1 MKTYIPNLD
10 NVKPLG
16 RTCFVEDTLWM
27 AFSGTGAAFTFRGTK
42 AVVTL
47 LGDSTAVPVENISAS
62 VQGNVEDEGTA
73 ASNSAGSAERENAGQ
88 DAQSD
93 GNTTAHQ
100 DTASQSEGE
109 DVQTRIAIYLNGRRV
124 VDDMMDAPK
133 KEYLVFES
141 EQTEDCL
148 VEIVKLSETAMSTV
162 GIQSI
167 AVEAEDGVRPAPEK
181 AHYVEIIGDS
191 ITCGYGVD
199 DEVAEHHFSTKTE
212 DVTKGYAWH
221 TVKSLDVD
229 YSLVCISGYG
239 LVSGYVGEGE
249 PKKPEQTMQKYYDKL
264 GFSYGEYLGRKAAE
278 SEWDFKRRPE
288 LIVIN
293 LGTNDDSYALDD
305 PKRQEEYRLAYIAFL
320 KQVRS
325 KNPKAKILCTLGIM
339 GDRLF
344 SVLENA
350 VEAYS
355 GETGDT
361 NVCTMRFA
369 PQLLEDGYVADYH
382 PTEITHKK
390 AAEKLTSGI
399 KTIMGW

>member
-1 MKTYIPNLD
+1 MKTYIPNTD

-47 LGDSTAVPVENISAS
+47 LGDNTAVPVEGKGDLANSDAS
-62 VQGNVEDEGTA
+62 TLNGSETA
-73 ASNSAGSAERENAGQ
+73 KKDAATV
-88 DAQSD
+88 DAQPEI
-93 GNTTAHQ
+93 NTTAHQ

-109 DVQTRIAIYLNGRRV
+109 DVQTRIAIYVNGKRI

-141 EQTEDCL
+141 EQAEDCL
-148 VEIVKLSETAMSTV
+148 VEVVKLSETAMSTV
-162 GIQSI
+162 GIQAI
-167 AVEAEDGVRPAPEK
+167 AVEAEDGIHPAPDK

-199 DEVAEHHFSTKTE
+199 DECAEHHFSTKTE
-212 DVTKGYAWH
+212 DVTRGYAWR
-221 TVKSLDVD
+221 TVKTLDVD

-249 PKKPEQTMQKYYDKL
+249 PKKPEQTLQQYYDKL

-278 SEWDFKRRPE
+278 TKWDFVLQPE
-288 LIVIN
+288 LVVIN
-293 LGTNDDSYALDD
+293 LGTNDDSYALDH
-305 PKRQEEYRLAYIAFL
+305 PERQEEYRLAYIAFL
-320 KQVRS
+320 KQVRD

-344 SVLENA
+344 PFIAKA

-361 NVCTMRFA
+361 NVCTMRFT

-382 PTEITHKK
+382 PTEITHVK
-390 AAEKLTSGI
+390 AAEKLTSEI

>member
-1 MKTYIPNLD
+1 MKTYIPNTD

-47 LGDSTAVPVENISAS
+47 LGDNTAVPVEGKGDLANSDAS
-62 VQGNVEDEGTA
+62 TLNGSETA
-73 ASNSAGSAERENAGQ
+73 KKDAATV
-88 DAQSD
+88 DAQPEI
-93 GNTTAHQ
+93 NTTAHQ

-109 DVQTRIAIYLNGRRV
+109 DVQTRIAIYVNGKRI

-141 EQTEDCL
+141 EQAEDCL
-148 VEIVKLSETAMSTV
+148 VEVVKLSETAMSTV
-162 GIQSI
+162 GIQAI
-167 AVEAEDGVRPAPEK
+167 AVEAEDGIHPAPDK

-199 DEVAEHHFSTKTE
+199 DECEEHHFSTKTE
-212 DVTKGYAWH
+212 DVTRGYAWR
-221 TVKSLDVD
+221 TVKTLDVD

-249 PKKPEQTMQKYYDKL
+249 PKKPEQTLQQYYDKL

-278 SEWDFKRRPE
+278 TKWDFVLQPE
-288 LIVIN
+288 LVVIN
-293 LGTNDDSYALDD
+293 LGTNDDSYALDH
-305 PKRQEEYRLAYIAFL
+305 PERQEEYRLAYIAFL

-325 KNPKAKILCTLGIM
+325 KNPGAKILCTLGIM

-344 SVLENA
+344 PFIEKA

-361 NVCTMRFA
+361 NVCTMRFT

-382 PTEITHKK
+382 PTEITHVK
-390 AAEKLTSGI
+390 AAEKLTSEI

>member
-1 MKTYIPNLD
+1 MKTYIPNTD

-16 RTCFVEDTLWM
+16 RTCFVENTLWM

-47 LGDSTAVPVENISAS
+47 LGDNTAVPVESIAK
-62 VQGNVEDEGTA
+62 TA
-73 ASNSAGSAERENAGQ
+73 KQENAWQ
-88 DAQSD
+88 DVQSETN
-93 GNTTAHQ
+93 GAAHQ

-109 DVQTRIAIYLNGRRV
+109 DVQTRIAIYVNGKRV

-133 KEYLVFES
+133 KEYLIFES
-141 EQTEDCL
+141 EKAEDCL
-148 VEIVKLSETAMSTV
+148 VEVVKLSETAMSTV

-167 AVEAEDGVRPAPEK
+167 AVEAEDGIHPAPDK

-199 DEVAEHHFSTKTE
+199 DECAEHHFSTKTE
-212 DVTKGYAWH
+212 DVTRGYAWR
-221 TVKSLDVD
+221 TVRALDVD

-249 PKKPEQTMQKYYDKL
+249 PKKPEQTMQQYYDKL

-278 SEWDFKRRPE
+278 TKWDFTPQPE
-288 LIVIN
+288 LVVIN
-293 LGTNDDSYALDD
+293 LGTNDDSYALDH
-305 PKRQEEYRLAYIAFL
+305 PERQEEYRLAYIAFL

-325 KNPKAKILCTLGIM
+325 KNPGAKILCTLGIM

-344 SVLENA
+344 PFIEKA
-350 VEAYS
+350 AEAYS

-361 NVCTMRFA
+361 NVCTMRFT

-382 PTEITHKK
+382 PTEITHVK
-390 AAEKLTSGI
+390 AAEKLTGEI
-399 KTIMGW
+399 KAIMGW

>member
-278 SEWDFKRRPE
+278 SEWDFKRQPE

-361 NVCTMRFA
+361 NVCTMRFT

>member
-1 MKTYIPNLD
+1 MKTYIPNQD
-10 NVKPLG
+10 NVKALG

-27 AFSGTGAAFTFRGTK
+27 AFSGTGAAFTFQGTK

-47 LGDSTAVPVENISAS
+47 LGDNTAVPVEGA
-62 VQGNVEDEGTA
+62 GDLADEDVA
-73 ASNSAGSAERENAGQ
+73 ASNSAEAVKN
-88 DAQSD
+88 
-93 GNTTAHQ
+93 GNTDANVQSEANVTTHQ

-109 DVQTRIAIYLNGRRV
+109 DVQTRIAIYVNGRRV

-141 EQTEDCL
+141 EQAEDCL

-229 YSLVCISGYG
+229 YSFVCISGYG

-249 PKKPEQTMQKYYDKL
+249 PKKPEQTMQQYYDKL

-278 SEWDFKRRPE
+278 SEWDFKRQPE

-305 PKRQEEYRLAYIAFL
+305 PERQEEYRLAYIAFL

-325 KNPKAKILCTLGIM
+325 KNPKARILCTLGIM

-344 SVLENA
+344 PVLEKA
-350 VEAYS
+350 MEAYS

-361 NVCTMRFA
+361 NVCTMRFT

-382 PTEITHKK
+382 PTVITHKK
-390 AAEKLTSGI
+390 AAEKLTGEI
-399 KTIMGW
+399 KALMGW

>member
-1 MKTYIPNLD
+1 MKTYIPNQD
-10 NVKPLG
+10 NVKALG

-27 AFSGTGAAFTFRGTK
+27 AFSGTGAAFTFRGSK
-42 AVVTL
+42 AAVTL
-47 LGDSTAVPVENISAS
+47 LGDNTAVPVEGTGDLAD
-62 VQGNVEDEGTA
+62 EDVA
-73 ASNSAGSAERENAGQ
+73 ASNNAEAVK
-88 DAQSD
+88 D
-93 GNTTAHQ
+93 GNAEANIQSEANVTTHQ

-109 DVQTRIAIYLNGRRV
+109 DVQTRIAIYVNGRRV

-141 EQTEDCL
+141 EQAEDCL

-167 AVEAEDGVRPAPEK
+167 AIEAEDGIHPAPEK

-221 TVKSLDVD
+221 TVKTLDVD

-249 PKKPEQTMQKYYDKL
+249 PKKPEQTMQQYYDKL

-278 SEWDFKRRPE
+278 SEWAFNRQPE

-305 PKRQEEYRLAYIAFL
+305 SERQEEYRLAYIAFL

-344 SVLENA
+344 PILEKA
-350 VEAYS
+350 VEAYK

-361 NVCTMRFA
+361 DVRTMRFT

-382 PTEITHKK
+382 PTEITHIK
-390 AAEKLTSGI
+390 AAEKLTSEI

>member
-1 MKTYIPNLD
+1 MKTYIPNQD
-10 NVKPLG
+10 NVKALG
-16 RTCFVEDTLWM
+16 RTCFVGDTLWM

-47 LGDSTAVPVENISAS
+47 LGDNTAVPVEGTGDLAD
-62 VQGNVEDEGTA
+62 EDVA
-73 ASNSAGSAERENAGQ
+73 ASNNAEAVKDGKAEANI
-88 DAQSD
+88 QSEA
-93 GNTTAHQ
+93 NVTTHQ

-109 DVQTRIAIYLNGRRV
+109 DVQTRIAIYVNGRRV

-141 EQTEDCL
+141 EQAEDCL

-167 AVEAEDGVRPAPEK
+167 AVEAEDGIHPAPEK

-221 TVKSLDVD
+221 TVKSLDLD

-249 PKKPEQTMQKYYDKL
+249 PKKPEQTMQQYYDKL

-278 SEWDFKRRPE
+278 SEWDFNRQPE

-344 SVLENA
+344 SVLEKA

-355 GETGDT
+355 VETGDT
-361 NVCTMRFA
+361 NVCTMRFT

-390 AAEKLTSGI
+390 AAEKLTGEI
-399 KTIMGW
+399 KALMGW

>member
-1 MKTYIPNLD
+1 MKTYIPNTD

-47 LGDSTAVPVENISAS
+47 LGDNTAVLVEGNEDTANLDAALNGAEAARKDATAMD
-62 VQGNVEDEGTA
+62 VQPETN
-73 ASNSAGSAERENAGQ
+73 GS
-88 DAQSD
+88 
-93 GNTTAHQ
+93 AHQ

-109 DVQTRIAIYLNGRRV
+109 DVQTRIAIYVNGKRE

-141 EQTEDCL
+141 EQAENCL
-148 VEIVKLSETAMSTV
+148 VEVVKLSETAMSTV
-162 GIQSI
+162 GIGSI
-167 AVEAEDGVRPAPEK
+167 AVEAEDGIHPVPDK

-199 DEVAEHHFSTKTE
+199 DECAEHHFSTKTE
-212 DVTKGYAWH
+212 DVTRGYAWR
-221 TVKSLDVD
+221 TAKALDVD

-249 PKKPEQTMQKYYDKL
+249 PKKPEQTLQQYYDKL

-278 SEWDFKRRPE
+278 TKWDFNPQPE
-288 LIVIN
+288 LVVIN
-293 LGTNDDSYALDD
+293 LGTNDDSYALDH
-305 PKRQEEYRLAYIAFL
+305 PERQEEYRLAYIAFL
-320 KQVRS
+320 KQVRD

-344 SVLENA
+344 PFIEKA

-361 NVCTMRFA
+361 NVCTMRFT

-382 PTEITHKK
+382 PTEITHVK
-390 AAEKLTSGI
+390 AAEKLTAQI

>member
-1 MKTYIPNLD
+1 MKTYIPNQE
-10 NVKPLG
+10 NVKALG

-27 AFSGTGAAFTFRGTK
+27 AFSGTGAAFTFRGSK

-47 LGDSTAVPVENISAS
+47 LGDNTAVPVEGTGDLSD
-62 VQGNVEDEGTA
+62 EDVA
-73 ASNSAGSAERENAGQ
+73 ASNNAEAVKAGNAEANVQSEANA
-88 DAQSD
+88 
-93 GNTTAHQ
+93 TTHQ

-109 DVQTRIAIYLNGRRV
+109 DVQTRIAIYVNGRRV

-141 EQTEDCL
+141 EQAEDCL

-167 AVEAEDGVRPAPEK
+167 AVEAEDGIHPAPEK

-221 TVKSLDVD
+221 TVKSLDLD

-249 PKKPEQTMQKYYDKL
+249 PKKPEQTMQQYYDKL

-278 SEWDFKRRPE
+278 SEWEFKHQPE

-305 PKRQEEYRLAYIAFL
+305 SERQEEYRLAYIAFL

-344 SVLENA
+344 PILEKA
-350 VEAYS
+350 VEAYK

-361 NVCTMRFA
+361 NVCTMRFT

-382 PTEITHKK
+382 PTVITHKK
-390 AAEKLTSGI
+390 AAEKLTGEI
-399 KTIMGW
+399 KALMGW

>member
-1 MKTYIPNLD
+1 MKTYIPNQD
-10 NVKPLG
+10 NVKALG

-27 AFSGTGAAFTFRGTK
+27 AFSGTGAAFTFRGSK
-42 AVVTL
+42 AAVTL
-47 LGDSTAVPVENISAS
+47 LGDNTAVPVEGTGDLAD
-62 VQGNVEDEGTA
+62 EDVA
-73 ASNSAGSAERENAGQ
+73 ASNNAEAVK
-88 DAQSD
+88 D
-93 GNTTAHQ
+93 GNAEANIQSEANVTTHQ

-109 DVQTRIAIYLNGRRV
+109 DVQTRIAIYVNGRRV

-141 EQTEDCL
+141 EQAEDCL

-167 AVEAEDGVRPAPEK
+167 AIEAEDGIHPAPEK

-221 TVKSLDVD
+221 TVKTLDVD

-249 PKKPEQTMQKYYDKL
+249 PKKPEQTMQQYYDKL

-278 SEWDFKRRPE
+278 SEWAFNRQPE

-305 PKRQEEYRLAYIAFL
+305 SERQEEYRLAYIAFL

-344 SVLENA
+344 PILEKA
-350 VEAYS
+350 VEAYK

-361 NVCTMRFA
+361 DVRTMRFT

-382 PTEITHKK
+382 PTVITHKK
-390 AAEKLTSGI
+390 AADKLTGEI
-399 KTIMGW
+399 KALMGW